1 MRARYSAF
9 AVGDRD
15 FLVATWHS
23 STRPAELELDA
34 DRVWTGLQILGQTG
48 GGMLEATGTVEF
60 GARYRQDGRRGEQR
74 ENSRFVRQ
82 CGQWRYLG
90 TA

>member
-9 AVGDRD
+9 AVHDRD
-15 FLVATWHS
+15 FLATTWHS
-23 STRPAELELDA
+23 STKPDVLELDTG
-34 DRVWTGLQILGQTG
+34 REWTGLQLLGHTG

-60 GARYRQDGRRGEQR
+60 CAHYRQEGKRGEQR
-74 ENSRFVRQ
+74 ENSRFVRED
-82 CGQWRYLG
+82 GQWRYLG